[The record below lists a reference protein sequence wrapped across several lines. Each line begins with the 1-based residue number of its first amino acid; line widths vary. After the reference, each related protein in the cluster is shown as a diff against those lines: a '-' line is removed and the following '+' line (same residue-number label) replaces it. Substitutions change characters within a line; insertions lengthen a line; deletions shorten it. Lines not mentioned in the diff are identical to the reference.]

1 MLKFIFRILLFGLGL
16 FTVYTFGFSGAKT
29 IWYRATGT
37 VVEGRVSGF
46 LAGRNSPSVQQE
58 STGVRKGKRRARRPV
73 FRYPVAAA
81 SADSLT
87 GRSHVAAL
95 FTFSQFEINESVT
108 VVFNPGDPQDCYLY
122 NWQLLLMDL
131 LLVLFGLY
139 MIAIG
144 IGAKV
149 G

>member
-1 MLKFIFRILLFGLGL
+1 MLKLIFRILLLGLGL
-16 FTVYTFGFSGAKT
+16 FTIYSFGFPVAKT
-29 IWYRATGT
+29 LWYRTSGK

-58 STGVRKGKRRARRPV
+58 PTGVRKGKRRARRPV
-73 FRYPVAAA
+73 FRYYAGGTT
-81 SADSLT
+81 ADSLT
-87 GRSHVAAL
+87 GRSNISTL
-95 FTFSQFEINESVT
+95 FTFSQFEINEPVT
-108 VVFNPGDPQDCYLY
+108 IVFDPNNPQDSYLY

-139 MIAIG
+139 MVAIG